1 MALLALL
8 GISAFG
14 VVSFVVGLRLV
25 LLSRRTGLLPE
36 RLIGVSLFLA
46 GGLGTAL
53 LVAASFAG
61 EARWLVATISVL
73 MINLG
78 VVALG
83 VFNWRVFRP
92 TLFGATLVAAC
103 IALLF
108 LSMIV
113 DRLAGEYLGA
123 SRGVF
128 SITVDYAGR
137 LILYGW
143 ATYESLRQYA
153 LARRRVRI
161 GLTEPLV
168 ANRFLLWGIGTSA
181 ALGIWLH
188 AFVEGA
194 PAALRPHG
202 ELPRDHRARQRLRAG
217 DLVGVLSA
225 ARVPRVVRRPVVR
238 SQRPLNAGR
247 RFSRIAASASR
258 WSSLW
263 KVTISSAV
271 EESKATLAA
280 SFTNLLTA
288 SFV

>member
-61 EARWLVATISVL
+61 EARWLVTTISVL

-188 AFVEGA
+188 AFWSELLRRPDPTETYLVIT
-194 PAALRPHG
+194 ALGSACALAIWLAFFP
-202 ELPRDHRARQRLRAG
+202 PRAYRAWFA
-217 DLVGVLSA
+217 DPSSALSA
-225 ARVPRVVRRPVVR
+225 P
-238 SQRPLNAGR
+238 
-247 RFSRIAASASR
+247 
-258 WSSLW
+258 
-263 KVTISSAV
+263 
-271 EESKATLAA
+271 
-280 SFTNLLTA
+280 
-288 SFV
+288 